1 MTTLHGP
8 RPVQALTSSARDLRH
23 LRLLHLRSSMALD
36 GPCAGRYVRGR
47 AEGGGDL
54 GALYC
59 REEELGDAARV
70 SHTIEIARK

>member
-1 MTTLHGP
+1 
-8 RPVQALTSSARDLRH
+8 
-23 LRLLHLRSSMALD
+23 MALD